1 VESLQTAQF
10 RHGPLEIAGPQ
21 MAAMVFATEPETRDL
36 DLGIAEEL
44 RALGTAVWT
53 ITAGV
58 AAAGA
63 TDLGAFD
70 RLLAPA
76 AAIVPAQ
83 LLAWRLAILAG
94 REPGAYVHAAKV
106 TTRE

>member
-1 VESLQTAQF
+1 
-10 RHGPLEIAGPQ
+10 
-21 MAAMVFATEPETRDL
+21 MVIATEPETRDL
-36 DLGIAEEL
+36 DLAMADEL
-44 RALGTAVWT
+44 RGLGTAVWT
-53 ITAGV
+53 VTAGV
-58 AAAGA
+58 RALGA
-63 TDLGAFD
+63 TDVGPID

-94 REPGAYVHAAKV
+94 REPGAYVHASKV